1 METLADVLA
10 VRVAWNPPTVHR
22 IKRKRPVLEGFDS
35 PTPDSPISHAAG
47 VFPLGGKES
56 AAIYGAPTNGGDNA
70 PLHRGDMQQLAIGIL
85 GRVALAIA
93 AVLELPG
100 RAFSPSHKPA
110 LHDDIEELVA
120 FFVKAML
127 MEETLVRQSVMFL
140 FLLTDSRCDGE

>member
-1 METLADVLA
+1 MVFYELEAPLLLRLYVPSPAQPAARLGPLLAQLQPKLLTIT
-10 VRVAWNPPTVHR
+10 N
-22 IKRKRPVLEGFDS
+22 
-35 PTPDSPISHAAG
+35 
-47 VFPLGGKES
+47 S
-56 AAIYGAPTNGGDNA
+56 AAPRWT
-70 PLHRGDMQQLAIGIL
+70 QQLAIGIL

-120 FFVKAML
+120 FFVKAMV